1 MIESFDQPMAKFHTM
16 DLSDVQ
22 DHISVI
28 CEHLKGS
35 VLSLQSL
42 SGLVPKPREVMDAML
57 PFSLLGDQLST
68 LCQLLDSLC

>member
-1 MIESFDQPMAKFHTM
+1 MAKFHAM

-35 VLSLQSL
+35 VPSLQSL
-42 SGLVPKPREVMDAML
+42 SGLVPKPGEVMDAVL
-57 PFSLLGDQLST
+57 PHSLSGD
-68 LCQLLDSLC
+68 